1 MSIEAVAL
9 SLPSVVH
16 TAESIACQSGADPSF
31 ISDKVGLQ
39 TRYVLG
45 ENEGGV
51 SLAAQ
56 ACEKLFTKYPW
67 LRDKIKLLVFVT
79 QSPDQRIPHNAP
91 QLAHALSLGTDVASF
106 DLALGCSGY
115 VYGLDVAMGF
125 MERIQIEHAL
135 LVTCDPYSRSIAAE
149 DRDTNCVFGDAAS
162 ATWLRLHGGRCQA
175 LSRDFGTDGGRGS
188 AIEITHGG
196 VLHPMVS
203 LCTNSDSSSVESDG
217 LRLRMRGRSV
227 YNFVLDRIPSSL
239 DACLNR
245 AGFTITDVDIFVL
258 HPGSKFMLDALVRK
272 AGLPP
277 ERVPFNMKR
286 MGNVVSTSIPA
297 LLADLD
303 TERRLDG
310 ALVLMSGF
318 GVGLSWAT
326 SLWRF
331 ESPINSLTPTFL

>member
-1 MSIEAVAL
+1 M
-9 SLPSVVH
+9 
-16 TAESIACQSGADPSF
+16 
-31 ISDKVGLQ
+31 
-39 TRYVLG
+39 
-45 ENEGGV
+45 
-51 SLAAQ
+51 
-56 ACEKLFTKYPW
+56 
-67 LRDKIKLLVFVT
+67 
-79 QSPDQRIPHNAP
+79 
-91 QLAHALSLGTDVASF
+91 
-106 DLALGCSGY
+106 
-115 VYGLDVAMGF
+115 
-125 MERIQIEHAL
+125 
-135 LVTCDPYSRSIAAE
+135 
-149 DRDTNCVFGDAAS
+149 
-162 ATWLRLHGGRCQA
+162 
-175 LSRDFGTDGGRGS
+175 
-188 AIEITHGG
+188 
-196 VLHPMVS
+196 
-203 LCTNSDSSSVESDG
+203 ESDG

-331 ESPINSLTPTFL
+331 ESPIKSLTPTFL